1 MDIKSIV
8 RVFKFN
14 ELSRQAERDPSAKRP
29 PTIKF
34 LGVTLL
40 VAALAVGFG
49 YLVMTAEEAGPATG
63 SAGGALTVPTDA
75 TNTTSP
81 APTSSPAAGPG
92 ASHEGP
98 VLGRD
103 E

>member
-14 ELSRQAERDPSAKRP
+14 ELSRQAERDPNAKRP

-34 LGVTLL
+34 LAVTLL
-40 VAALAVGFG
+40 VAATAVGFG
-49 YLVMTAEEAGPATG
+49 YLILISEEADTTG
-63 SAGGALTVPTDA
+63 SAGGALTVPNEPTNSTTPA
-75 TNTTSP
+75 TSQVP
-81 APTSSPAAGPG
+81 APGMPRPQSGPTH
-92 ASHEGP
+92 A
-98 VLGRD
+98 RD